1 MKWKF
6 WAAIIAC
13 AQLAFV
19 GARCL
24 STGTL
29 HAQLS
34 HLHSLVNLQFIFA
47 LLDLV
52 VYPRLLLL
60 RCKNHQLVNDLEK
73 GTWIIF
79 IGLTHLACLFF
90 FVGLPDQHS
99 WLAVLSFVC
108 LGLYEHLA
116 IFFIIC
122 KALEWLLDLICPK
135 TTNFVLK
142 SKKLHTLIAVVLALG
157 LTIDGFITA
166 TSNPQVSNIDISLPK
181 GASNLDGFT
190 IALLTDVHIG
200 PTVGKQRLQNIVN
213 IVNGLDADVIAIV
226 GDLIDG
232 FLGNLGEKALILK
245 KLKSRHGT
253 FFVTG
258 NHEYYHSSIDEWIS
272 FFKHKLNMTILRNE
286 NFLINQNICL
296 AGVDDVVTQRLFID
310 GHRMDAEKAIQNCPA
325 KSYVVMMVHQP
336 NAARK
341 ILDMSSR
348 HINLILSGH
357 THGGQFYIFWPISY
371 LYHAFLHGHY
381 KYGKL
386 GTDIVVSAGVNYWG
400 PPAKMRNL
408 CEIVRIKLVSNV

>member
-34 HLHSLVNLQFIFA
+34 HLHSLSFIQDYYYYDARIINWLNPFGMPFLFRRFA
-47 LLDLV
+47 RPAFLV
-52 VYPRLLLL
+52 SRV
-60 RCKNHQLVNDLEK
+60 K
-73 GTWIIF
+73 
-79 IGLTHLACLFF
+79 
-90 FVGLPDQHS
+90 
-99 WLAVLSFVC
+99 
-108 LGLYEHLA
+108 
-116 IFFIIC
+116 
-122 KALEWLLDLICPK
+122 
-135 TTNFVLK
+135 
-142 SKKLHTLIAVVLALG
+142 
-157 LTIDGFITA
+157 
-166 TSNPQVSNIDISLPK
+166 VSNIDISLPK